1 MQNEDTSTPTG
12 APDRLTQRRTVVKG
26 AAWAIPVVA
35 ASIAA
40 PMASASTA
48 PQCALQDAQ
57 RIDATSTTALA
68 ARTIPVPAGTQWV
81 RFTAVGGDGG
91 GVRTGSDVTSA
102 GARVTGTIPVDALGG
117 ASEIVITAGSG
128 GSNQAG
134 GRGLGNG
141 GAPGTPGYIGS
152 GGGGGASGITA
163 AGSLLVIA
171 GGGGGSAAGFTSN
184 DFTRSA
190 RVGPNAGSGGP
201 VGGSGYESAVSRA
214 DSSTGSTEQAPS
226 TGGSQTG
233 PGQPGVTTV
242 NVTESVLGSPGS
254 GRDGGAGAPR
264 TNASRQVTYASGG
277 GGGGYFGGAGGGT
290 SLWVRGGGSYAANA
304 STGAGG
310 SSFAASGVTV
320 ENSDVDTRSQTM
332 GYVEVAFF
340 VCE

>member
-1 MQNEDTSTPTG
+1 M
-12 APDRLTQRRTVVKG
+12 
-26 AAWAIPVVA
+26 A

-201 VGGSGYESAVSRA
+201 VGGSGYDSAVSRA
-214 DSSTGSTEQAPS
+214 TAAPAPPS
-226 TGGSQTG
+226 RLRAPAEAR
-233 PGQPGVTTV
+233 PGR
-242 NVTESVLGSPGS
+242 GSP
-254 GRDGGAGAPR
+254 
-264 TNASRQVTYASGG
+264 V
-277 GGGGYFGGAGGGT
+277 
-290 SLWVRGGGSYAANA
+290 
-304 STGAGG
+304 
-310 SSFAASGVTV
+310 
-320 ENSDVDTRSQTM
+320 
-332 GYVEVAFF
+332 
-340 VCE
+340 

>member
-1 MQNEDTSTPTG
+1 M
-12 APDRLTQRRTVVKG
+12 
-26 AAWAIPVVA
+26 VA

-40 PMASASTA
+40 PMAAASTT

-68 ARTIPVPAGTQWV
+68 ARTIAVPAGTQWV
-81 RFTAVGGDGG
+81 RFTVVGGDGG
-91 GVRTGSDVTSA
+91 GNREPSGATLS

-117 ASEIVITAGSG
+117 ASEIVLTAGSA
-128 GSNQAG
+128 GSTQAG

-141 GAPGTPGYIGS
+141 GAPGTPGYFLT

-171 GGGGGSAAGFTSN
+171 GGGGGQAVVISSN
-184 DFTRSA
+184 DFTRSFPA
-190 RVGPNAGSGGP
+190 GPNAASGGP
-201 VGGSGYESAVSRA
+201 VGGSGFDGGASRT
-214 DSSTGSTEQAPS
+214 DSRTGSTGQAVS
-226 TGGSQTG
+226 TGGTQTG

-242 NVTESVLGSPGS
+242 NVTETVLGSPGS

-264 TNASRQVTYASGG
+264 TPSSQQRSYGSGG

-290 SLWVRGGGSYAANA
+290 SLWLRGGGSYAANSA
-304 STGAGG
+304 NGGGG

-320 ENSDVDTRSQTM
+320 ESSQVDTRSATM

-340 VCE
+340 VCA